1 MFKDRWKK
9 NNALVAAMGLMLLT
23 ACSGTGKTMTENEES
38 ELRRAIAQKIV
49 IDLRYFC
56 EQQPV
61 DPPCKKPMTTLP
73 PQLTELISN
82 TGIGGVILFADN
94 LTDTEQMIRLNHDL
108 QQAAINGVT
117 GEPLL
122 LTIDQE
128 GGRVVR
134 IPRHLGTSF
143 SGSMA
148 IGATFPEHGL
158 TFAQKSG
165 EVLGRELAA
174 LGFNVNHAPTVD
186 VNVNPDN
193 PVINVRSFGEKPQQV
208 AELGLAQLM
217 AMQNQGVAGTLKH
230 FPGHGD
236 TATDSHTGLP
246 RVEHDR
252 QAIEQIDLLPF
263 RYAIEQGEVDMI
275 MTAHIQYPQLDNSE
289 IENASGEKMLRPAT
303 LSRAI
308 LTDLLRRDMG
318 FEGVI
323 ITDAMDMAGIAAFF
337 EPTQATIET
346 FRAGTDLVLMPVR
359 LHTPEELQQLPQL
372 IEDLLQAVQEGALDK
387 QEILASAARVKALKQ
402 KYVQVSALSVEEQ
415 VARAKEVLR
424 APAHL
429 AAEQALSDAA
439 LTQVGETDI
448 SLPLKSEKLHL
459 LMPDRS
465 KCLAMRQALERHQRH
480 LSITCSSMQ
489 TYLPEQDNQQMRE
502 ADILLVASITPAQSA
517 VERGGMEDMQLVQAA
532 ALAHQDQQTLIPERI
547 AQAKAAG
554 KKVIFLS
561 LRTPY
566 EISKLAQDADLVL
579 ATYGYNTHVVAGTE
593 ANPQV
598 YGPAFESLAR
608 FLTGKISATGHLPV
622 SLPGTTD

>member
-9 NNALVAAMGLMLLT
+9 NNVLFAILGVMLLS
-23 ACSGTGKTMTENEES
+23 ACSGTGNTMTEAEENL
-38 ELRRAIAQKIV
+38 LRKAIAQKIV

-56 EQQPV
+56 AQEPAN
-61 DPPCKKPMTTLP
+61 PPCKEPMTTLP
-73 PQLTELISN
+73 PQLAGLVSS
-82 TGIGGVILFADN
+82 TGVGGVILFADN
-94 LTDTEQMIRLNHDL
+94 LTDIEQMIRLNHDL
-108 QQAAINGVT
+108 QQAAINGVA

-134 IPRHLGTSF
+134 VPRHLGTSF
-143 SGSMA
+143 SGNMA

-158 TFAQKSG
+158 TFAEKSG
-165 EVLGRELAA
+165 EVLGKELAA

-193 PVINVRSFGEKPQQV
+193 PVINVRSFGETPHQV
-208 AELGLAQLM
+208 ARLGLAQLT
-217 AMQNQGVAGTLKH
+217 AMQSQGVAGTLKH

-236 TATDSHTGLP
+236 TAVDSHTGLP

-252 QAIEQIDLLPF
+252 QTIEQVDLLPF

-275 MTAHIQYPQLDNSE
+275 MTAHIQYPQLDSSE

-308 LTDLLRRDMG
+308 LTDLLRKDMG

-337 EPTQATIET
+337 DPTQATIET

-359 LHTPEELQQLPQL
+359 LHTPTELEKLPAL
-372 IEDLLQAVQEGALDK
+372 IDRVVQAVQDGELEK
-387 QEILASAARVKALKQ
+387 QEILASAERIKALKQ
-402 KYVQVSALSVEEQ
+402 KYVSSGSWSVEEQ
-415 VARAKEVLR
+415 LVRAKQVLR

-429 AAEQALSDAA
+429 ATEQALSDAA
-439 LTQVGETDI
+439 LTQVGKSHIT
-448 SLPLKSEKLHL
+448 LPLTNEKLHL
-459 LMPDRS
+459 LMPDRG
-465 KCLAMRQALERHQRH
+465 KCLAMQQALHRHQKD
-480 LSITCSSMQ
+480 LSITCTSMQ
-489 TYLPEQDNQQMRE
+489 TYLPEQDNQQME
-502 ADILLVASITPAQSA
+502 NADILLVASITPAQSA
-517 VERGGMEDMQLVQAA
+517 VERGGMEDMQLVQAE
-532 ALAHQDQQTLIPERI
+532 ALAHQDQQTLIPARI
-547 AQAKAAG
+547 ANARAAG
-554 KKVIFLS
+554 KKVIFVS

-566 EISKLAQDADLVL
+566 EISQLAAEADLVL
-579 ATYGYNTHVVAGTE
+579 ATYGYNTHVVEGTG
-593 ANPQV
+593 ATPQV
-598 YGPAFESLAR
+598 HGPAFESLAR
-608 FLTGKISATGHLPV
+608 FLAGKIDATGHLPV

>member
-1 MFKDRWKK
+1 
-9 NNALVAAMGLMLLT
+9 
-23 ACSGTGKTMTENEES
+23 MTETEENT
-38 ELRRAIAQKIV
+38 LRRAIAQKIV

-56 EQQPV
+56 QQQPAE
-61 DPPCKKPMTTLP
+61 PPCKKPMTTLP
-73 PQLTELISN
+73 PQLAELISS

-108 QQAAINGVT
+108 QQAALNGVA

-143 SGSMA
+143 GGNMA

-158 TFAQKSG
+158 YFAQKSG

-236 TATDSHTGLP
+236 TAVDSHTGLP

-252 QAIEQIDLLPF
+252 QTIEQVDLLPF
-263 RYAIEQGEVDMI
+263 RYAIEQGAVDMI
-275 MTAHIQYPQLDNSE
+275 MTAHIQYPHLDSSE

-337 EPTQATIET
+337 DPTQATIET

-359 LHTPEELQQLPQL
+359 LHTPAELRQLPRL
-372 IEDLLQAVQEGALDK
+372 IDRVVQAVKEGELDK
-387 QEILASAARVKALKQ
+387 HEILVSAARVKALKQ
-402 KYVQVSALSVEEQ
+402 KYISTGSLSVQQQ
-415 VARAKEVLR
+415 VAQAKGILR
-424 APAHL
+424 HPDHL
-429 AAEQALSDAA
+429 AVEQALSDAA
-439 LTQVGETDI
+439 LTQVGEADI
-448 SLPLKSEKLHL
+448 SLPLKAEKLHL

-465 KCLAMRQALERHQRH
+465 KCLAMQQALERHLSD
-480 LSITCSSMQ
+480 LSITCTSMQ
-489 TYLPEQDNQQMRE
+489 TYLPEQDNQQME
-502 ADILLVASITPAQSA
+502 DADILLVASITPAQSA
-517 VERGGMEDMQLVQAA
+517 VERGGMEDMQLVQAE
-532 ALAHQDQQTLIPERI
+532 ALAHQDQQALIPQQI
-547 AQAKAAG
+547 AGAKAAG
-554 KKVIFLS
+554 KQVIFVS

-566 EISKLAQDADLVL
+566 EISQLAPEADLVL
-579 ATYGYNTHVVAGTE
+579 ATYGYNTHVVPGTE
-593 ANPQV
+593 ASPQV
-598 YGPAFESLAR
+598 HGPAFESLAR
-608 FLTGKISATGHLPV
+608 FLAGKISATGQLPV
-622 SLPGTTD
+622 SLSGTTD